1 MKEGEHAGSPQRA
14 GSTQGVSSPRRV
26 GLLQQAGS
34 PVQFA
39 HTIMKYN
46 PDIHHRRSIRLKG
59 YDYSQCGY
67 YFITICTKHRRCLFG
82 EIENGQMILNN
93 AGKMIDRW
101 WNELK
106 NKYAN
111 IEIDEYV
118 VMPNHCHGIINI
130 VGIVGADGIVG
141 EDLCVFP
148 DNKSG
153 EELRMGEHAGSPQ
166 QMGRPIYKMIQW
178 FKTMTTNEYIR
189 NVKQNHW
196 EPFDGKIWQR
206 NYYEQIVRDEISLRR
221 IREYIVNNPYQWQ
234 QDKLFAG

>member
-1 MKEGEHAGSPQRA
+1 MR
-14 GSTQGVSSPRRV
+14 
-26 GLLQQAGS
+26 
-34 PVQFA
+34 
-39 HTIMKYN
+39 YN
-46 PDIHHRRSIRLKG
+46 PDIHHRRSIRLTG

-67 YFITICTKHRRCLFG
+67 YFITVCTQGRRCLFG
-82 EIENGQMILNN
+82 EIKKGQMFLND
-93 AGKMIDRW
+93 AGKMIGRW

-130 VGIVGADGIVG
+130 IETVGADPVG
-141 EDLCVFP
+141 ADLCVCP
-148 DNKSG
+148 NG
-153 EELRMGEHAGSPQ
+153 NGEHRGEHVGSPQ
-166 QMGRPIYKMIQW
+166 QGSPVQGSPAQPVRGRPIYKMVQW

-196 EPFDGKIWQR
+196 EPFNDKLWQR
-206 NYYEQIVRDEISLRR
+206 NYYEQIVRDEISLQR

-234 QDKLFAG
+234 QDKLFVV